1 MNILISEDDAVTLK
15 ILKHFLEKWGHTV
28 IATQNGSEALEAFQ
42 AHEVDIV
49 ITDWMMPVMD
59 GLEFIRKLRR
69 HSDDTPFIYIILLTT
84 KSEKG
89 DVIEALDTGVDDYM
103 VKPFDQEE
111 LHARL
116 NVGQR
121 TVKLER
127 SLREYSEGL
136 EKIVRKQTLIIRK
149 TQEETIIR
157 LLSALESRDEETG
170 GHVTR
175 IGLFSACLAE
185 KAGWDASHVR
195 DLKLAAPM
203 HDIGKIGV
211 PDAILLKKGRLTE
224 PEFEIIKSHTTIGAQ
239 ILKGSEFPMLQT
251 AHDIA
256 LSHHEKWN
264 GSGYPY
270 GLSGQ
275 NIPVSGRIVAL
286 VDVFDALSR
295 DRVYKK
301 AFPLD
306 EVLSEMAKGRGI
318 HFDPYFYDLFIDSLE
333 EFERISEANP

>member
-1 MNILISEDDAVTLK
+1 VNILVAEDDAVTLK
-15 ILKHFLEKWGHTV
+15 MLQHFLEKWGHTV
-28 IATQNGSEALEAFQ
+28 IPTQNGSDALDAFL
-42 AHEVDIV
+42 ASEVDIV

-59 GLEFIRKLRR
+59 GIELIRQLRR
-69 HSDDTPFIYIILLTT
+69 QSNDVPFIYIILLTT
-84 KSEKG
+84 KSEKN
-89 DVIEALDTGVDDYM
+89 DVIKALDTGVDDYM
-103 VKPFDQEE
+103 IKPFDRDE
-111 LHARL
+111 LRARV
-116 NVGQR
+116 NVGER

-127 SLREYSEGL
+127 SLRDYSHGL
-136 EKIVRKQTLIIRK
+136 EEIVRKQTLIIRK

-175 IGLFSACLAE
+175 IGLFSARLAE
-185 KAGWDASHVR
+185 KKGWSADSVR

-211 PDAILLKKGRLTE
+211 PDAILLKKGRLTG

-256 LSHHEKWN
+256 LSHHEKWD
-264 GSGYPY
+264 GSGYPL
-270 GLSGQ
+270 GLSGED
-275 NIPVSGRIVAL
+275 IPVPGRIVAL

-301 AFPLD
+301 AFPMD
-306 EVLSEMAKGRGI
+306 DVLSVMAKGRGI
-318 HFDPYFYDLFIDSLE
+318 HFDPYFYDLFLDSIE
-333 EFERISEANP
+333 DFKRISEANP